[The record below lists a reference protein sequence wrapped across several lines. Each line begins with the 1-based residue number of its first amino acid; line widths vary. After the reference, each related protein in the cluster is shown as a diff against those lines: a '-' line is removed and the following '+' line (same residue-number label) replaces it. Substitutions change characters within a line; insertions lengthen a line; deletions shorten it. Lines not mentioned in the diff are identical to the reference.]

1 MTQLHLH
8 SHQATEL
15 NQEGVEQGIFGRAGF
30 T

>member
-8 SHQATEL
+8 NRQTMEL
-15 NQEGVEQGIFGRAGF
+15 NQEGAEQGIFGRAGF